1 MLPLSLARQTWP
13 RRGSPQAWQR
23 FLDSTPD
30 SRSLRP
36 FSMRCQRLRMDGT
49 VLQGRRNTT
58 RPHLGPS
65 RLTTARMIWSSSGDQ
80 QLPRHVTG
88 AATSPM
94 KAERRANICFEEFKL
109 RSFPSLGHISLSV
122 LPRPKATEAPE
133 KKGVNG
139 NCILTTVYRMVYHPR
154 SACL

>member
-49 VLQGRRNTT
+49 VLQGRRSTT

-94 KAERRANICFEEFKL
+94 KAERRANICFDHFEANFGFDYFLLWDEYIYTICLSCRARRTQKRL
-109 RSFPSLGHISLSV
+109 RM
-122 LPRPKATEAPE
+122 E
-133 KKGVNG
+133 GV
-139 NCILTTVYRMVYHPR
+139 
-154 SACL
+154 